1 MLEKIRDA
9 ALYYQSLEAEMAGPA
24 ANNPARLTAI
34 LREQKKLQPIIDKYS
49 EYTACEKELS
59 DADFLFENETDPE
72 MRELASRE
80 IGDLRKNLASLY
92 DELTLL
98 LIPKDPDDDKNVV
111 VEIRAGVGGEE
122 AALFAGSLYR
132 MYSMFC
138 AQNGLRLSVVNE
150 NETELGGYKE
160 ISFIIEGEGAFARMK
175 FESGVHRVQRVPDTE
190 SQGRIHTSTVTV
202 AVLPEAEEIDVEINP
217 NDLEIDTMKSSGA
230 GGQHINKTESA
241 VRILHKP
248 SGLVVECRDERSQLK
263 NKDKAMKVLRSRL
276 YELKRSASEGEMSQT
291 RRTQIGS
298 GDRSEK
304 IRTYNFP
311 QSRLTDHRIG
321 FTSYSLDSFMNGG
334 LTPLIDALIAA
345 DNAEKLKKSQ
355 N

>member
-1 MLEKIRDA
+1 MLEKIREA
-9 ALYYQSLEAEMAGPA
+9 ARYYEAINAELSGPA
-24 ANNPARLTAI
+24 ASDPVKLSKLLKEQRRL
-34 LREQKKLQPIIDKYS
+34 EPIISKYT
-49 EYTACEKELS
+49 EYAETEKRLADAEALLS
-59 DADFLFENETDPE
+59 DRE
-72 MRELASRE
+72 MKDMAAEEVGYCRRRCDELYRELQ
-80 IGDLRKNLASLY
+80 
-92 DELTLL
+92 LL

-122 AALFAGSLYR
+122 AALFSYDLYR
-132 MYSMFC
+132 MYSMYC
-138 AQNGLRLSVVNE
+138 AQNGFKLSVVNS

-160 ISFIIEGEGAFARMK
+160 ISFIIEGDGAYSRMK
-175 FESGVHRVQRVPDTE
+175 YESGVHRVQRVPDTE

-202 AVLPEAEEIDVEINP
+202 AVLPEAEEVEINIDQ

-248 SGLVVECRDERSQLK
+248 SGLIVECRDERSQLK

-276 YELKRSASEGEMSQT
+276 YELERSKAEGEMSSK

-311 QSRLTDHRIG
+311 QSRMTDHRIG
-321 FTSYSLDSFMNGG
+321 FTSYSLDNFMNGAIG
-334 LTPLIDALIAA
+334 ELINALTAA
-345 DNAEKLKKSQ
+345 DNAEKLKSEIGD
-355 N
+355 